1 MNTKK
6 AVSNGMTK
14 IYNLLDRG
22 INNLDPQSES
32 LTRPE
37 CVGYTPVSSWQKIKD
52 SSASVFNQAKS
63 KLTKRELLK

>member
-1 MNTKK
+1 MNTREAASK
-6 AVSNGMTK
+6 GQIK

-22 INNLDPQSES
+22 LKNLDPNLET
-32 LTRPE
+32 LVRPE
-37 CVGYTPVSSWQKIKD
+37 TVGFTEVSSWQKIKD